1 MNLSCDALAA
11 PPSSGFFFVDDE
23 VDDDEDDVDE
33 QIGATKTYDI
43 YIYIYL

>member
-1 MNLSCDALAA
+1 MNLSWDALAA

-33 QIGATKTYDI
+33 QIGATKTYDT
-43 YIYIYL
+43 

>member
-11 PPSSGFFFVDDE
+11 LPTSSGFFFVDDE

-33 QIGATKTYDI
+33 QIGAKKI
-43 YIYIYL
+43 